1 MPKHEHLFLDSESLK
16 QVLRRIKE
24 HYSTKAE
31 LEQERNI
38 RELAES
44 SLLENLTNLIGQ
56 EASTRE
62 SADSNLLSSI
72 NSEVSA
78 REEAIS
84 TFQSSID
91 SEVSSRESADTTLQS
106 NIDRIYKSE
115 GSTETGALIDKLGEQ
130 RTYVDNQISNISG
143 ALNNLINDYTDEKTS
158 LINFKEEVNSNI
170 TSLTSRTGEL
180 HTSLI
185 TEIADREQSEES
197 LIARLDSFE
206 GLFDAEV
213 INRELADEE
222 LRQYIEEK
230 AFAFNFKGYVE
241 NYEDLPTEDLSK
253 GDMYCVTNPCEVGGV
268 HYSAGTNF
276 VWEGHTWFAQSSVI
290 DLSNYYNKSEV
301 DSLLNTKVGY
311 ATVDRTTHELVL
323 KASENSDTEIARI
336 SGIGGGGGEGTDPEL
351 RADFEAHLASADPHP
366 LLTTVIN
373 SKASKSELDSL
384 INNFDDHLESP
395 NVHTPEQVGL
405 GNVENLAPADLP
417 ISTATQTALDLKAD
431 KTELQEGLDS
441 KANTTEINRVESI
454 IETVQDNVSS
464 LGRALSFKGLVAT
477 LEEIDNIQDP
487 EVGDCYQIVS
497 DIDETVTDKSHDGE
511 MYAYTENGWVKIIS
525 SAQDLSSLIATS
537 SEINEIIENY
547 T

>member
-158 LINFKEEVNSNI
+158 LIEFKERVVELD
-170 TSLTSRTGEL
+170 TSLNS
-180 HTSLI
+180 
-185 TEIADREQSEES
+185 EIADREQSEES

-241 NYEDLPTEDLSK
+241 NYEDLPTENLSK

-276 VWEGHTWFAQSSVI
+276 VWEGHAWFAQSSVI

-395 NVHTPEQVGL
+395 NAHTPEQVGL

-441 KANTTEINRVESI
+441 KANTTEISRVESI

-477 LEEIDNIQDP
+477 VGEIENIQNP
-487 EVGDCYQIVS
+487 TVGDCYQVVS